1 MRLLSLFKK
10 KQDYALVS
18 EQAVDKERELVRRL
32 DRRLLVFA
40 MLGYFLKVLD
50 STNLLRTSVG
60 WRKRSRTLST
70 IGWESSSHLHAN
82 PQQCNSLPC
91 APLKIP
97 PLPRTRLVHLDF
109 RYGSRAKC
117 ERCVYN
123 PIFARS
129 SRGRVLS
136 GDCVPH
142 RVVVHK
148 NRAWQAVLTVR
159 HGWIAGRLCQR
170 RDASR
175 AAQDDERNV
184 GVERVGFWGAW
195 GKCLERSYRSRGVVI
210 NYITKFGR
218 GGCNRFVTDY
228 THVHGRPGAVAVI
241 QLTPKRRYSI
251 KPTFLLKMALAL
263 RFRWHHHYCSRRR
276 RLLPPPRLPC
286 QHDLALRRGTRPSYR
301 SSRARR
307 QEHTSCG
314 FLVAAPASHVWDV
327 APVRVCVHMG
337 VPARVVGGDM
347 ATWACGEEAWPNTFF
362 NMICILTNGYISDH
376 LHNRMWCLV
385 IPALFAIA
393 GYIILAIFVQP
404 FGALYVGF
412 LFVTLGAGSES
423 PVVMTWVNE
432 ILSDNMEA
440 RGLTIAAMNCM
451 SGVMASWLPLV
462 MWPMRRI
469 FVGHR
474 CHLSYNSEH
483 QTRISTSGDCDS
495 VPLRSH
501 LPYLVIH
508 RLGFPHCPLLCR
520 RLHSLRP
527 NNQPPAPPGPAA
539 EIVAARCRHNGGC
552 SRIG

>member
-1 MRLLSLFKK
+1 MEEELEVKNIEYNWMGVFFTLGKFWRCRFHYQTRCEDLSHPLPFRHLHRLPTVSIFHHPHHFPRFAPSPPTSLSS
-10 KQDYALVS
+10 QPSY
-18 EQAVDKERELVRRL
+18 Q
-32 DRRLLVFA
+32 
-40 MLGYFLKVLD
+40 
-50 STNLLRTSVG
+50 
-60 WRKRSRTLST
+60 
-70 IGWESSSHLHAN
+70 HAN

-347 ATWACGEEAWPNTFF
+347 ATWACGEEAWREFIYDAQYLLQYDLHPHER
-362 NMICILTNGYISDH
+362 LH
-376 LHNRMWCLV
+376 LR
-385 IPALFAIA
+385 PPS
-393 GYIILAIFVQP
+393 QP
-404 FGALYVGF
+404 HVVPRHPG
-412 LFVTLGAGSES
+412 
-423 PVVMTWVNE
+423 PV
-432 ILSDNMEA
+432 
-440 RGLTIAAMNCM
+440 R
-451 SGVMASWLPLV
+451 
-462 MWPMRRI
+462 
-469 FVGHR
+469 H
-474 CHLSYNSEH
+474 
-483 QTRISTSGDCDS
+483 
-495 VPLRSH
+495 
-501 LPYLVIH
+501 
-508 RLGFPHCPLLCR
+508 R
-520 RLHSLRP
+520 RLHHSRHIRATLRRALRRVP
-527 NNQPPAPPGPAA
+527 FRHTGRR
-539 EIVAARCRHNGGC
+539 ERVAGECLEGC
-552 SRIG
+552 WDA